1 MRKIYAYSR
10 KVRVPLDDKGYNS
23 NEYVHFIS
31 VEYDSEDLEKET
43 IIDNQEFKEL
53 EKEIDKIQRK
63 IIEEETGIT
72 ELPMDISKRRIK
84 LKIRIK
90 EDDKNKISTKTTSIL
105 EKIRAKKKLRERD
118 EDE

>member
-31 VEYDSEDLEKET
+31 IEYDPEDLEKET
-43 IIDNQEFKEL
+43 IIDSQEFKEL
-53 EKEIDKIQRK
+53 EKEIDKRQRRV
-63 IIEEETGIT
+63 IEEETGIT

-84 LKIRIK
+84 LKTRIK
-90 EDDKNKISTKTTSIL
+90 DDKDSKRPSSIL
-105 EKIRAKKKLRERD
+105 EKLRAKRKLKEREDD
-118 EDE
+118 E